1 MDGVPGLRDFT
12 DTASEIRLDGHL
24 LEMIVRIYYSLH
36 LLGKVYIIFSCYMKQ
51 VSSQHKMYKMKTFAS
66 AENGVCGSKRI
77 PIPLFYIMVF
87 HSTRYGLKK

>member
-36 LLGKVYIIFSCYMKQ
+36 LLGKVYIIFSSEKLRINPEKWGGGFL
-51 VSSQHKMYKMKTFAS
+51 VSRT
-66 AENGVCGSKRI
+66 NKR
-77 PIPLFYIMVF
+77 
-87 HSTRYGLKK
+87 RQ